1 MRAVRNRSMIEDHVG
16 NKHLEFTNG
25 TSLRAVVN
33 EFAKKSWKVSNAYF
47 DRNERPPQTSHE
59 GFSFHFFFFHH
70 GKHVWTCDF
79 IHNPHRQKKIS
90 TIVKVMIIVTRH
102 NGNIQKFFLTSKPM
116 GLRRNAGY
124 ITLHNIYY
132 DRTCRINKYFCKI
145 HSAWA

>member
-1 MRAVRNRSMIEDHVG
+1 MVINILNSRMGLVRELWS
-16 NKHLEFTNG
+16 
-25 TSLRAVVN
+25 TSLLKNLERCLMCLSTETKDHLKPVT
-33 EFAKKSWKVSNAYF
+33 KVF
-47 DRNERPPQTSHE
+47 L
-59 GFSFHFFFFHH
+59 FIFFFF
-70 GKHVWTCDF
+70 F
-79 IHNPHRQKKIS
+79 IMENMSERVILPQSTQTKKIS

-124 ITLHNIYY
+124 ITLHNIYS